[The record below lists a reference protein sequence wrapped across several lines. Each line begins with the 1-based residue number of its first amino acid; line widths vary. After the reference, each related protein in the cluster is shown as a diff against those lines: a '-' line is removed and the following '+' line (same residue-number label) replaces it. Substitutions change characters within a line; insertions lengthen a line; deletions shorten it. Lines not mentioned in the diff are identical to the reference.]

1 MTMRMIVLEMNVEI
15 FKFVNN
21 LNPDFMSNMFTTKQ
35 NARVWSHDLII
46 RNHNDATYDGKLWE
60 F

>member
-21 LNPDFMSNMFTTKQ
+21 INPDFMSNMFKTKQ
-35 NARVWSHDLII
+35 NARV
-46 RNHNDATYDGKLWE
+46 
-60 F
+60 